1 MREYRKQ
8 EIEHCLNKILEGDKN
23 GVEVLYDLMQS
34 KLYFLAFKY
43 LHNERE
49 VENLLS
55 DFWTNIYSIAKKY
68 KYSLNAYNYLNTVVI
83 NMALMR
89 LRKRKTILKREIS
102 LTPELLEKY
111 EAIQFEVNNALVSV
125 SDLRQSFKKG
135 FKMLNDTEKMI
146 IYMIYWE
153 EKTIRDCAKIIKI
166 SKSQVS
172 RIKRAACEKLKG
184 ILQEDGWDK
193 D

>member
-8 EIEHCLNKILEGDKN
+8 EIEHCLNKILEGDNN

-43 LHNERE
+43 LHNEQE
-49 VENLLS
+49 VEDLLS

-68 KYSLNAYNYLNTVVI
+68 KYSLNACNYLNKVVI

-111 EAIQFEVNNALVSV
+111 EAIQFEVNNGLVSV

-135 FKMLNDTEKMI
+135 FKMLNNTEKMI

>member
-49 VENLLS
+49 VEDLLS

-68 KYSLNAYNYLNTVVI
+68 KYSLNANNYLNKVVI

>member
-1 MREYRKQ
+1 
-8 EIEHCLNKILEGDKN
+8 
-23 GVEVLYDLMQS
+23 
-34 KLYFLAFKY
+34 
-43 LHNERE
+43 
-49 VENLLS
+49 
-55 DFWTNIYSIAKKY
+55 
-68 KYSLNAYNYLNTVVI
+68 
-83 NMALMR
+83 
-89 LRKRKTILKREIS
+89 
-102 LTPELLEKY
+102 
-111 EAIQFEVNNALVSV
+111 
-125 SDLRQSFKKG
+125 
-135 FKMLNDTEKMI
+135 MLNDTEKMI